1 MQRAASEQQVESSG
15 VKIRDGTNRGH
26 VVAGVYY
33 YTLPEEREPVHEAF
47 LLQNSMW
54 DQLEHTTSHRERET
68 VSNTSMER
76 RRWSW
81 ILLFLTNY
89 VSGLKLLPKTQSRSY
104 CSDTLLLNI
113 SGH

>member
-26 VVAGVYY
+26 VVAGVY